1 MRVQAI
7 CSIALRG
14 CVGQAARPSP
24 IEQVFAFACGW
35 VSNVCSVTEEEIHMK
50 LALEIALI
58 AYVLYA
64 VLGAPLLAAGARDS
78 GRHLTR

>member
-1 MRVQAI
+1 MRIEGRRSVAMRGWTGP
-7 CSIALRG
+7 IA
-14 CVGQAARPSP
+14 PSGA
-24 IEQVFAFACGW
+24 IEQVFAFAHGR

-64 VLGAPLLAAGARDS
+64 VLGAPLVASARDS
-78 GRHLTR
+78 GRSLTR